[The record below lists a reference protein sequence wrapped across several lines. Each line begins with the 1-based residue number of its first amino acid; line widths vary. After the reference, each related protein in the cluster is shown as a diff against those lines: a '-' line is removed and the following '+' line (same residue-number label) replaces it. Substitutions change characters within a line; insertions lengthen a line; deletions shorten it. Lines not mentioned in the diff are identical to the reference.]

1 MNPVS
6 STGWPAP
13 RIPRPSWICWVPNRL
28 RNHLSSSL
36 VQEVNI
42 MKTLHFGAGNI
53 GRGFIG
59 KVLADASHQVTFADV
74 NDTLIDQL
82 NHRQEYK
89 VHVVGADQKL
99 DVVRNVAAVSSAGH
113 EVIARI
119 ITADLVTTAVGPNIL
134 DKIAS
139 TLAKGLQ
146 ARFDAGNLTPLNVI
160 ACENMV
166 RGTSHLKREVLKYLP
181 VAYHATLESCIGF
194 VDSAVDR
201 IVPPA
206 AAANDDPLEVTV
218 ESFSEWIV
226 DQTQFKGELPQ
237 VAGMEPT
244 DNLMAFVERKL
255 FTLNTGHIVTAYLG
269 KLRGYRTVREAIE
282 DPVIRSKVRRAM
294 EESGAVLVKR
304 YGFDPRLHAAY
315 IEKILARFANPY
327 LVDEIDRV
335 GRQPL
340 RKLAAGDRLV
350 KPLLG
355 TLEYGLPNEQL
366 QEGIAAA
373 LHYRNADDPQAVE
386 LQQLLAELGTAKALA
401 RVTGLDAESEI
412 VRTIVARYETL

>member
-1 MNPVS
+1 
-6 STGWPAP
+6 
-13 RIPRPSWICWVPNRL
+13 
-28 RNHLSSSL
+28 
-36 VQEVNI
+36 

-59 KVLADASHQVTFADV
+59 KLLADANHQVTFADV
-74 NDTLIDQL
+74 NETLIDQL
-82 NHRQEYK
+82 NHSQEYK

-99 DVVRNVAAVSSAGH
+99 DVVRNVAAVSSAGP

-134 DKIAS
+134 DKIAC

-146 ARFDAGNLTPLNVI
+146 ARFVAGNLNPLNVI

-166 RGTSHLKREVLKYLP
+166 RGTTHLKQEVLKYLP
-181 VAYHATLESCIGF
+181 LEYHATLESCVGF

-201 IVPPA
+201 IVPP

-226 DQTQFKGELPQ
+226 DQTQFKGALPL
-237 VAGMEPT
+237 VAGMETT

-255 FTLNTGHIVTAYLG
+255 FTLNTGHSITAYLG
-269 KLRGYRTVREAIE
+269 KLMGYQTIRDAIE

-327 LVDEIDRV
+327 LVDEVDRV

-340 RKLAAGDRLV
+340 RKLGAQDRLI

-355 TLEYGLPNEQL
+355 TLEYDLPNEGL

-373 LHYRNADDPQAVE
+373 LHYRNAEDPQAVE
-386 LQQLLAELGTAKALA
+386 LQAAIETNGVATTLVQ
-401 RVTGLDAESEI
+401 VTGLDPANPLVAAI
-412 VRTIVARYETL
+412 TARYQAL